1 MKRLIC
7 LAAASLGLLLLAP
20 AASAITVWQGEA
32 VVIAASASCAFPGD
46 ERRSIGVGTVLKSIY
61 RPRAVDDNG
70 PTTRLSF
77 IHDSGAMFVMIID
90 GNLGPPAP
98 NGDFTGFGATHS
110 GLIIANSFAGY
121 AGYAQTPATVTAG
134 RDFVTVNARVE
145 DFMFLSGCDA
155 TFRASYTKR

>member
-1 MKRLIC
+1 MKRSIC
-7 LAAASLGLLLLAP
+7 LAAASLGLLVLAS

-32 VVIAASASCAFPGD
+32 VVVVADASCAFPGE

-61 RPRAVDDNG
+61 RPRAVADNG

-77 IHDSGAMFVMIID
+77 IHDSGAMFAMIID
-90 GNLGPPAP
+90 GNLGPPSA
-98 NGDFTGFGATHS
+98 NGDFTGFGVTHS

-121 AGYAQTPATVTAG
+121 AGYSQTPASVTAA
-134 RDFVTVNARVE
+134 RDFVTVNVRVE

-155 TFRASYTKR
+155 TIRASYTKR